1 MFAEVEINFFDNIFG
16 DRFLNFRKFP
26 ARFFQ
31 ALSEKFVFN
40 FIG

>member
-1 MFAEVEINFFDNIFG
+1 MFNEVEVIFFEKFFG
-16 DRFLNFRKFP
+16 DRFLNFRKFA